1 MSGSSLSNAVPTAT
15 PLAHLAVQRDA
26 TVEAFIDDLRKFVVY
41 RSLAATL
48 AGTGAMDSPASS
60 LSTEVRDLREWR
72 GWSDQGVTFLNTLR
86 DDEALDQALSTYKV
100 EVVEFCA
107 WLGKW
112 QAAVHRG
119 ALEELADLQR
129 GFRNPK
135 AAKVTLDPAIDEDST
150 VPSSW
155 LHPQL
160 THQLVS

>member
-1 MSGSSLSNAVPTAT
+1 
-15 PLAHLAVQRDA
+15 
-26 TVEAFIDDLRKFVVY
+26 
-41 RSLAATL
+41 
-48 AGTGAMDSPASS
+48 MDSAESS
-60 LSTEVRDLREWR
+60 LSTEVRDLREWL
-72 GWSDQGVTFLNTLR
+72 GWSTEGVTFLNTLR
-86 DDEALDQALSTYKV
+86 DDEALDQALSTYKA

-135 AAKVTLDPAIDEDST
+135 ATVALDPSVDEEAA

-155 LHPQL
+155 LDPRASR
-160 THQLVS
+160 QLVS